1 MQTPRHILVIRFS
14 SMGDVAMTVPVIKN
28 VLEQNPELQ
37 ITMVSNAFFE
47 PLFDGLERCHFYPAY
62 LKGKHKGP
70 FGMARLFQALKKNTQ
85 FTAVVDLHSVLRS
98 HLLSAF
104 FKVKGLGI
112 ATIDKGRTEK
122 KLLTRKE
129 QKMLE
134 PLMSMHERY
143 ASVFRKIG
151 FPVQLEVGQPIY
163 CRKIIPF
170 ALQAVFA
177 TGKKV
182 IGVAPFAQYQEKMYP
197 IDKMKVVVTQLVAAN
212 YIVLLFGGGKLE
224 SAILDQWEKDIFSAF
239 NVAGKY
245 AFKEE
250 LAIISNLDQMVSMD
264 SANMH
269 LASLFT
275 VPVVSVWGATHP
287 YAGFTGWGQGD
298 KNIIQL
304 ELACRPCSVFGN
316 KPCYR
321 GDYACMHWIAEEL
334 IVQKITKVFNG

>member
-1 MQTPRHILVIRFS
+1 
-14 SMGDVAMTVPVIKN
+14 MTVPVIKN

-62 LKGKHKGP
+62 LKGKHKGL
-70 FGMARLFQALKKNTQ
+70 FGMARLFQALKKNAQ

-129 QKMLE
+129 QKILE
-134 PLMSMHERY
+134 PLKSMHERY

-151 FPVQLEVGQPIY
+151 FPVQLEVSRPIY
-163 CRKIIPF
+163 CRQIIPI

-177 TGKKV
+177 SGKKV

-197 IDKMKVVVTQLVAAN
+197 IDKMKVVVAQLVAAN

-224 SAILDQWEKDIFSAF
+224 TDILDQWEKDIFSAF
-239 NVAGKY
+239 NVSGKY
-245 AFKEE
+245 SFKDE

-298 KNIIQL
+298 KKIIQL

-334 IVQKITKVFNG
+334 IVQKITEGFNG

>member
-1 MQTPRHILVIRFS
+1 MQTPKHILVIRFS

-70 FGMARLFQALKKNTQ
+70 FGMARLFQALKKNTH

-104 FKVKGLGI
+104 FKVKGLRI

-129 QKMLE
+129 QKILE

-151 FPVQLEVGQPIY
+151 FPVQLEVSRPIY
-163 CRKIIPF
+163 CRQIIPI
-170 ALQAVFA
+170 ALRAVFA
-177 TGKKV
+177 SGKKV

-197 IDKMKVVVTQLVAAN
+197 IDKMKVVVAQLVAAN
-212 YIVLLFGGGKLE
+212 YIVLLFGGGKIE
-224 SAILDQWEKDIFSAF
+224 TDILDQWEKDIFSAF
-239 NVAGKY
+239 NVSGKY
-245 AFKEE
+245 SFKDE

-298 KNIIQL
+298 KKIIQL

-321 GDYACMHWIAEEL
+321 GDYACMQWIAEEL
-334 IVQKITKVFNG
+334 IVQKITEGFNG